1 MTKLPTKTPF
11 FLFGGLVKFYIHVKK
26 EPMTY
31 EVISQVH
38 RLCVY
43 ASGSLIT
50 DIFSSLTHISVSCL
64 HFGQNSGKFL
74 STVSMRIFVR
84 VLLLQ
89 IGQLIHSIIIQQ
101 VHCSRNDWQEH
112 LCPYSRYKYFPLVP
126 KPVHQNRYHF
136 SG

>member
-43 ASGSLIT
+43 ASGSLMT
-50 DIFSSLTHISVSCL
+50 FTFNSSTSIKPSNL
-64 HFGQNSGKFL
+64 HFGQ
-74 STVSMRIFVR
+74 
-84 VLLLQ
+84 
-89 IGQLIHSIIIQQ
+89 
-101 VHCSRNDWQEH
+101 
-112 LCPYSRYKYFPLVP
+112 
-126 KPVHQNRYHF
+126 
-136 SG
+136 